1 MGTATCPVAA
11 PPDGAAEARLVV
23 KTPAMDRL
31 SSSNC
36 SSLRHA
42 LAQAELVAPTA
53 STVLLLGETGVG
65 KELFAEAIHECSPR
79 ARRRMIKV
87 SCAAIPQTL
96 IESELFGRERG
107 AYTGALARQIG
118 RFEAADHSTLFL
130 DEIGDLPLAVQVK
143 LLRVLEQFVVE
154 RLGSDHSIKVDVRI
168 VAATN
173 RNLEQAVQDGTFRDD
188 LFFRLNV
195 FPIVVPPL
203 RERVADLPQLAWDF
217 ARDFA
222 RSCGKRIE
230 AIAPE
235 SLAHLQAYAWPG
247 NVRELR
253 NIIERAVVT
262 ATGPVMTVSL
272 PEASPIRRGPS
283 MTLRSVQIEHIRSI
297 LQSTRWRIRGAGGA
311 ADRLG
316 LKPSTLE
323 TRMARLGISRPVAT

>member
-1 MGTATCPVAA
+1 MGIATTPVAA
-11 PPDGAAEARLVV
+11 PVESALEAR
-23 KTPAMDRL
+23 PAVRASALERL
-31 SSSNC
+31 RSSASA
-36 SSLRHA
+36 SLRDA

-65 KELFAEAIHECSPR
+65 KELFAEAVHQCSPR

-87 SCAAIPQTL
+87 SCAAIPQAL

-118 RFEAADHSTLFL
+118 RFEAADQSTLFL
-130 DEIGDLPLAVQVK
+130 DEIGDLPVAVQVK

-168 VAATN
+168 IAATN
-173 RNLEQAVQDGTFRDD
+173 RNLEQAVQNGTLRDD
-188 LFFRLNV
+188 LYFRLNV

-203 RERVADLPQLAWDF
+203 RERVADIPQLALDF

-222 RSCGKRIE
+222 QCWGKRID
-230 AIAPE
+230 AIAPDSIE
-235 SLAHLQAYAWPG
+235 HLQAYAWPG

-262 ATGPVMTVSL
+262 ATDPILTVSL
-272 PEASPIRRGPS
+272 PQVSPIRRGAS

-323 TRMARLGISRPVAT
+323 TRMAKLGISRPSVP

>member
-1 MGTATCPVAA
+1 MGIAIPVAA
-11 PPDGAAEARLVV
+11 PQDSAVEARLAV
-23 KTPAMDRL
+23 KATAVERL
-31 SSSNC
+31 RSSSC
-36 SSLRHA
+36 PSLRHA

-65 KELFAEAIHECSPR
+65 KELFAEAVHECSPR
-79 ARRRMIKV
+79 GQRRMIKV
-87 SCAAIPQTL
+87 NCAAIPQAL

-118 RFEAADHSTLFL
+118 RFEAADQSTLFL
-130 DEIGDLPLAVQVK
+130 DEIGDLPVAVQVK
-143 LLRVLEQFVVE
+143 LLRVLEQFVIE
-154 RLGSDHSIKVDVRI
+154 RLGSEHSLKVDVRI
-168 VAATN
+168 IAATN
-173 RNLEQAVQDGTFRDD
+173 RNLEQAVQDGTLRDD
-188 LFFRLNV
+188 LYFRLNV

-203 RERVADLPQLAWDF
+203 RERVADIPKLAWDF

-222 RSCGKRIE
+222 RCWGKRID
-230 AIAPE
+230 AMAPE
-235 SLAHLQAYAWPG
+235 SIEQLKAYAWPG

-253 NIIERAVVT
+253 NIVERAVVT
-262 ATGPVMTVSL
+262 ATGPMLTVAL
-272 PEASPIRRGPS
+272 PQASPLLRAAS

-323 TRMARLGISRPVAT
+323 TRMAKLGISRPAAP